1 MSRESR
7 GGDGPFGRTVVVL
20 LVIGLLGAAIRLATA
35 QDATTKAAAPAKAPP
50 KAPGKPAP
58 APLAAPSAPAAPAVQ
73 YKSLPVDDSQK
84 KRRNDI
90 AKMLRAGT
98 FQAGEEKAFDVYHT
112 TYAFARW
119 TQPENYASITEYRR
133 ELRSEFATGR
143 SGAAYDRLV
152 SLTMDFM
159 SKVVNDPGYHP
170 AVRVNAMLAI
180 GELDV
185 SIPAPGSRDLPQPL
199 PAALDFILAVLKDP
213 NQIDAVRIAALQGL
227 VRHASLP
234 MANAQT
240 RDQQVIPLLVQLAS
254 TKDPPPGRTKPG
266 HAWMRALAI
275 EALGTL
281 RLPGA
286 NGQNVKLLVSI
297 VGETDAPLSTRLAAV
312 RALGRIDYKGLT
324 AVKPD
329 EVVVPVA
336 QFLHDATTAE
346 ANRPINAPASSSRG
360 TVPGMP
366 GMPGGYP
373 GAMSP
378 DMPSGYPGMMSG
390 SPSGYGYSSKG
401 KASRKTGSGG
411 SGYPTM
417 PGGSPSMPGGYPA
430 MPGGY
435 PGMPGYPGMGPGG
448 SAPDEADDRSVIFRR
463 RLKTVLGAVQFALV
477 GQDRNSALKAWT
489 SNTPDQ
495 YLVQLVEKYVNDHI
509 KVLDSEEDGVD
520 TLKKNIAIHRKT
532 LKTFLDDPAK
542 AVKAYQD
549 ELAAKAKP
557 KK

>member
-1 MSRESR
+1 M
-7 GGDGPFGRTVVVL
+7 L

-35 QDATTKAAAPAKAPP
+35 QDATTKAAAPGAAAVPAKPPAKAPV
-50 KAPGKPAP
+50 KPAP
-58 APLAAPSAPAAPAVQ
+58 AAQAPAAAPAVK

-90 AKMLRAGT
+90 AKMLRAGA
-98 FQAGEEKAFDVYHT
+98 FQAGEDKAFDAYHT

-119 TQPENYASITEYRR
+119 TQPENYASISEYRR
-133 ELRSEFATGR
+133 ELRSELATGR
-143 SGAAYDRLV
+143 SGAVYDRLV

-159 SKVVNDPGYHP
+159 TKAVNDPGYHP
-170 AVRVNAMLAI
+170 AVRVNAMLTI

-227 VRHASLP
+227 VRHASFP

-240 RDQQVIPLLVQLAS
+240 RDQQVVPRLVQLAS
-254 TKDPPPGRTKPG
+254 AKDPPPGRTKPG

-275 EALGTL
+275 DALGAL

-286 NGQNVKLLVSI
+286 NGQTVKLLVGI

-329 EVVVPVA
+329 DVVVPVA

-346 ANRPINAPASSSRG
+346 ANRPIHAPASGGSGS
-360 TVPGMP
+360 GMP

-373 GAMSP
+373 GGMSP
-378 DMPSGYPGMMSG
+378 DMPGGYPGMMPG
-390 SPSGYGYSSKG
+390 SPSGYGYASKG
-401 KASRKTGSGG
+401 KASRKTAGGGG

-430 MPGGY
+430 MPG
-435 PGMPGYPGMGPGG
+435 YPGMGPGG
-448 SAPDEADDRSVIFRR
+448 PAADEADDRSVIFRR

-495 YLVQLVEKYVNDHI
+495 FLVQLVEKYVNDHI
-509 KVLDSEEDGVD
+509 KVLDSEEDGLD

-532 LKTFLDDPAK
+532 LKAFLDDPAK

>member
-1 MSRESR
+1 M
-7 GGDGPFGRTVVVL
+7 L

-35 QDATTKAAAPAKAPP
+35 QDATTKAAAPAKPP
-50 KAPGKPAP
+50 AKAPAKPAP
-58 APLAAPSAPAAPAVQ
+58 AAQAPAAAPSAPAAPAVM

-84 KRRNDI
+84 KRRSDI
-90 AKMLRAGT
+90 GKILRAGT
-98 FQAGEEKAFDVYHT
+98 FQAGEDTAFDVYHT

-119 TQPENYASITEYRR
+119 TQPENYASIPEYRR
-133 ELRSEFATGR
+133 ELFRSEFAAAR
-143 SGAAYDRLV
+143 SGPVYDRLV

-159 SKVVNDPGYHP
+159 TKVVNDPGYHP
-170 AVRVNAMLAI
+170 VVRVNAMLAI

-185 SIPAPGSRDLPQPL
+185 SIPTPGSRDLPQPL
-199 PAALDFILAVLKDP
+199 PAALDFILTVLKDP

-275 EALGTL
+275 EALGAL
-281 RLPGA
+281 RLPGT
-286 NGQNVKLLVSI
+286 NGQTVKLLVGI
-297 VGETDAPLSTRLAAV
+297 VGETDTPLSTRLAAV

-346 ANRPINAPASSSRG
+346 ANRPINAPASGG
-360 TVPGMP
+360 TSPGMP

-373 GAMSP
+373 GGMSP
-378 DMPSGYPGMMSG
+378 DMPSGYPGMMPG

-401 KASRKTGSGG
+401 KASRKTAGGGG

-448 SAPDEADDRSVIFRR
+448 PGADEADDRSVIFRR

-495 YLVQLVEKYVNDHI
+495 ALVQLVEKYVNDHI
-509 KVLDSEEDGVD
+509 KVLDSEEDGLD
-520 TLKKNIAIHRKT
+520 TLKKNLAIHRKT
-532 LKTFLDDPAK
+532 LKAFLDDPAK